1 MNLEIPKWLSDEVAE
16 YDLEM
21 ESAPRTVLDIG
32 ANIGAFALRAHAKW
46 PGAAILCYEPV
57 KENYF
62 GLAKNVFGCPK
73 IKAYRFALRSF
84 NGPDKILIGAGTPD
98 LRGVTCG
105 FHQLGRQTNVTE
117 KVMCIDAGEIAG
129 AELVKID
136 TEGCEVEIVSRLDL
150 SKTRALV
157 VEYHRP
163 EDVAVL
169 NGMMVAAGFLLI
181 EERPGNGKH
190 GILKFGKEGVRV
202 PQAKMEDGG
211 SKIEKES
218 AALSGHACCDAAT
231 TAERQL
237 RPTDFKDRQDACPTS
252 NRKIYVA
259 IASHFSNHDL
269 IFLQSMMQLILGATV
284 RMSFGWS
291 CDPSVERA
299 RNVLTANFLASDCT
313 HLLFIDSDIAFSPRD
328 VQRIISHDEDVVG
341 GIYPLKTMDRDVKW
355 CGNARGMATA
365 PPGAPLDAAPD
376 QVRPDGLQEVGCI
389 GTGFMCIARRA
400 FERMIEADGQKIR
413 YHQDWPPHREEF
425 AFWRQTIRGVNGRKR
440 FLTEDWNFCY
450 RYRELGGKIFADTQ
464 VILRHAGRAVWPLD
478 IQLGNPFVKP
488 NNPQSAVPIPQSE
501 TRSADCGSSFARAM
515 EDKVRNEKSQG
526 STESRP
532 TIKEI

>member
-1 MNLEIPKWLSDEVAE
+1 MICEIPKLLTDEVAD

-21 ESAPRTVLDIG
+21 EPAPRTILDIG
-32 ANIGAFALRAHAKW
+32 ANIGAFALRAHAQW
-46 PGAAILCYEPV
+46 PAAAIRCYEPV

-84 NGPDKILIGAGTPD
+84 NGSDNILIGD
-98 LRGVTCG
+98 KGVTCG
-105 FHQLGRQTNVTE
+105 FYQLGRQTNVTE
-117 KVMCIDAGEIAG
+117 KVMCVDAGEIAG
-129 AELVKID
+129 AELVKVD

-150 SKTRALV
+150 TKTRALV

-163 EDVAVL
+163 EDVALL
-169 NGMMVAAGFLLI
+169 NIIMVAAGFRLL
-181 EERPGNGKH
+181 EERVGTATYGV
-190 GILKFGKEGVRV
+190 LKFGKDGVSVRR
-202 PQAKMEDGG
+202 PEDRRQN
-211 SKIEKES
+211 SQRLVTS
-218 AALSGHACCDAAT
+218 SP
-231 TAERQL
+231 TAE
-237 RPTDFKDRQDACPTS
+237 
-252 NRKIYVA
+252 RKIYVA
-259 IASHFSNHDL
+259 VASHFSNHDL

-284 RMSFGWS
+284 RISFGWS

-341 GIYPLKTMDRDVKW
+341 GIYPLKTMDSAVKW
-355 CGNARGMATA
+355 CGNGVVQLRNGDCGLRNEERLAGTLA
-365 PPGAPLDAAPD
+365 PPDEKSQSGLTSAATEIGM
-376 QVRPDGLQEVGCI
+376 VRPDGLQEVGCI

-400 FERMIEADGQKIR
+400 FERVLESDADKIR

-425 AFWRQTIRGVNGRKR
+425 AFWRQTIRSVNGKKR

-450 RYRELGGKIFADTQ
+450 RYRKLGGKIFADTQ

-478 IQLGNPFVKP
+478 LQNGNPFARP
-488 NNPQSAVPIPQSE
+488 MQIEPQKNAKSA
-501 TRSADCGSSFARAM
+501 
-515 EDKVRNEKSQG
+515 KEK
-526 STESRP
+526 
-532 TIKEI
+532 IAA

>member
-1 MNLEIPKWLSDEVAE
+1 MKFAIPEWMANEVAE

-21 ESAPRTVLDIG
+21 EPAPRTVLDIG
-32 ANIGAFALRAHAKW
+32 ANIGAFALRAHAQW
-46 PGAAILCYEPV
+46 PAAAIRCYEPV

-84 NGPDKILIGAGTPD
+84 NGSDKILIGD
-98 LRGVTCG
+98 KGVTCG
-105 FHQLGRQTNVTE
+105 FYQLGRQTNVAE
-117 KVMCIDAGEIAG
+117 KVMCVDAGEIAG

-163 EDVAVL
+163 EDVALL
-169 NGMMVAAGFLLI
+169 NTLMVTAGFRLL
-181 EERPGNGKH
+181 EEKPGTATH
-190 GILKFGKEGVRV
+190 GILKFGREGVRS
-202 PQAKMEDGG
+202 PDRPN
-211 SKIEKES
+211 
-218 AALSGHACCDAAT
+218 AAPAAPFVRPPEISG
-231 TAERQL
+231 
-237 RPTDFKDRQDACPTS
+237 
-252 NRKIYVA
+252 RKIYVA
-259 IASHFSNHDL
+259 VASHFSNHDL

-328 VQRIISHDEDVVG
+328 VQRIISHEEDVVG

-355 CGNARGMATA
+355 CGNGLIQTQNEECNVENVQNGEAIPHSAIPTHQSA
-365 PPGAPLDAAPD
+365 
-376 QVRPDGLQEVGCI
+376 VRSDGLQEVGCI

-400 FERMIEADGQKIR
+400 FERVLETDADKIR
-413 YHQDWPPHREEF
+413 YHQDWPPHREEY
-425 AFWRQTIRGVNGRKR
+425 AFWRQTIRGVNGKKR

-464 VILRHAGRAVWPLD
+464 AILRHAGRAVWPLD
-478 IQLGNPFVKP
+478 LQQGNPFAVSYRGP
-488 NNPQSAVPIPQSE
+488 VAAPAAPSAKAPVQPIP
-501 TRSADCGSSFARAM
+501 
-515 EDKVRNEKSQG
+515 
-526 STESRP
+526 STLNHQPS
-532 TIKEI
+532 TAK